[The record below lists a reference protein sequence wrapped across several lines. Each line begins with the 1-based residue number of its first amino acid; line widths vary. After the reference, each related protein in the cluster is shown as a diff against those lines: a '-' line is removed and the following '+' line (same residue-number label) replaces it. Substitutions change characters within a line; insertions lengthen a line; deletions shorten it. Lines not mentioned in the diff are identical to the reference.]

1 MAESQAGA
9 TLQLFAGFLARE
21 LGLHFRKERFAELAQ
36 KMTTLAHQEGV
47 EDLERY
53 LLQLM
58 SAPLGQE
65 RLRLLAG
72 TLTIGETYF
81 LRDPKSYQV
90 LEERVLPALVAARRR
105 GNRTIRIWSAGCSS
119 GEEPYSIAI
128 ILSRVLRDTTGW
140 KITIL
145 GTDLNEHALE
155 RARLGVYGKWSFRNA
170 PDWLMNYFT
179 RRPDGSFEIA
189 SDIREMVR
197 FGHLNLADNTDTPSP
212 IAGGADVIF
221 CRNVMLY
228 FHEEQ
233 IEKTVARFRAA
244 LRPGGW
250 LFMGPTEVDHHRV
263 EGFTCHIFDGALA
276 LKRSDPRQKAPRA
289 AFPVKAAVPPPV
301 SGACPGRVV
310 GRAVPSA
317 AEKHPPV
324 HKKARAPELP
334 AATATADAHQGPD
347 ALQQALSL
355 FGTGAYER
363 AAEVALA
370 GSQQAEHLAL
380 AARCYANLGR
390 YDEAREFCEK
400 SIRLERLN
408 PHSHYLLS
416 MIREQAGDD
425 EGAIT
430 SLKHALYLDHDYLL
444 AYFAL
449 GNLFRKRGE
458 RQEAEQSFGNA
469 LRLLQRLDA
478 NEAIADTEGMTAG
491 MLIHLIRG
499 ISRR

>member
-1 MAESQAGA
+1 MAEPLTSA
-9 TLQLFAGFLARE
+9 TLQAFAGFLAGKF
-21 LGLHFRKERFAELAQ
+21 GLHFRRERFSELAQ
-36 KMTTLAHQEGV
+36 KMVTLAHQEGV
-47 EDLERY
+47 EDLDRY

-58 SAPLGQE
+58 SAPLGKE

-72 TLTIGETYF
+72 ALTIGETYF

-90 LEERVLPALVAARRR
+90 LEERVLPGLVAARRR
-105 GNRTIRIWSAGCSS
+105 GNRTIRIWSAGCST

-128 ILSRVLRDTTGW
+128 ILSRVLRDLAGW

-145 GTDLNEHALE
+145 GTDLNEQALE
-155 RARLGVYGKWSFRNA
+155 RARLGVYGNWSFRNA
-170 PDWLMNYFT
+170 PGWLMHYFT
-179 RRPDGSFEIA
+179 RRPDGAFEIA
-189 SDIREMVR
+189 TGIKEMVHFR
-197 FGHLNLADNTDTPSP
+197 QLNLADSADTPSP
-212 IAGGADVIF
+212 VAGGADVIF

-276 LKRSDPRQKAPRA
+276 LRRSEQSRKTARAPLS
-289 AFPVKAAVPPPV
+289 VPAGEPAIS
-301 SGACPGRVV
+301 SGARARRVAVRSATSEPERFLPVGTPGREPE
-310 GRAVPSA
+310 PSA
-317 AEKHPPV
+317 AQ
-324 HKKARAPELP
+324 AI
-334 AATATADAHQGPD
+334 PD
-347 ALQQALSL
+347 APQVNDVMQQALLL
-355 FGTGAYER
+355 FDTGAYEP
-363 AAEVALA
+363 AAEVALSGA
-370 GSQQAEHLAL
+370 RQAEHLAL

-390 YDEAREFCEK
+390 YDEARELCEG

-416 MIREQAGDD
+416 MIREQAGDE

-430 SLKHALYLDHDYLL
+430 SLKQALYLDHDYLL

-449 GNLFRKRGE
+449 GNLFRKRGD

-469 LRLLQRLDA
+469 LRLLQRLDP
-478 NEAIADTEGMTAG
+478 NEAIADTKGMTAG
-491 MLIHLIRG
+491 MLTHLIKG
-499 ISRR
+499 ISPR

>member
-1 MAESQAGA
+1 MAESQTSA
-9 TLQLFAGFLARE
+9 TLQLFAAFVAKE
-21 LGLHFRKERFAELAQ
+21 LGLHFRKERFSELAQ
-36 KMTTLAHQEGV
+36 KMATLAQQEGV

-58 SAPLGQE
+58 SVPLGKD
-65 RLRLLAG
+65 RLRLLASA
-72 TLTIGETYF
+72 LTIGETYF

-90 LEERVLPALVAARRR
+90 LEEQVLPGLVAARRR
-105 GNRTIRIWSAGCSS
+105 GNRTIRIWSAGCST

-170 PDWLMNYFT
+170 PGWLMNYFSQ
-179 RRPDGSFEIA
+179 RPDGSFEIA
-189 SDIREMVR
+189 NGIREMVR
-197 FGHLNLADNTDTPSP
+197 FGHLNLAEDADTPSP

-250 LFMGPTEVDHHRV
+250 LFMGPTEVDHHKV

-276 LKRSDPRQKAPRA
+276 LKRSEPRQKATRA
-289 AFPVKAAVPPPV
+289 EFRVPADAPAPQP
-301 SGACPGRVV
+301 GAHPGRVV
-310 GRAVPSA
+310 GRTVTSA
-317 AEKHPPV
+317 AGKQPPAN
-324 HKKARAPELP
+324 KTAGGPELHAAP
-334 AATATADAHQGPD
+334 ASADAPQGPD
-347 ALQQALSL
+347 LLQQALSL
-355 FGTGAYER
+355 FDTGAYEK

-370 GSQQAEHLAL
+370 GAQHAEHLAL
-380 AARCYANLGR
+380 AARCHANLGR
-390 YDEAREFCEK
+390 YDEARELCER

-416 MIREQAGDD
+416 MIREQTGDE
-425 EGAIT
+425 EGAVT

-469 LRLLQRLDA
+469 LRLLQRLDP
-478 NEAIADTEGMTAG
+478 NEAIPDTEGMTAG
-491 MLIHLIRG
+491 MLIHLIKG

>member
-1 MAESQAGA
+1 MAQSQTSA
-9 TLQLFAGFLARE
+9 TLQLFAAFVAKE
-21 LGLHFRKERFAELAQ
+21 LGLHFRKDRFAELAQ
-36 KMTTLAHQEGV
+36 KMAPLAQQEGV
-47 EDLERY
+47 DDLDRF

-58 SAPLGQE
+58 SAPLGKE

-72 TLTIGETYF
+72 ALTIGETYF
-81 LRDPKSYQV
+81 LRDPKSYRV
-90 LEERVLPALVAARRR
+90 LEERVLPELVAARRR
-105 GNRTIRIWSAGCSS
+105 GNRTIRIWSAGCST

-140 KITIL
+140 KINIL

-170 PDWLMNYFT
+170 PGWLMNYFT
-179 RRPDGSFEIA
+179 QRPDGSFEIA
-189 SDIREMVR
+189 YGIREMVR
-197 FGHLNLADNTDTPSP
+197 FGHLNLAEETDTPSP

-228 FHEEQ
+228 FREEQ
-233 IEKTVARFRAA
+233 IEKTVARFRSA

-276 LKRSDPRQKAPRA
+276 LKRSDGRHKATRA
-289 AFPVKAAVPPPV
+289 ALSVPAAVPAPL
-301 SGACPGRVV
+301 SGAHAGQVIGRN
-310 GRAVPSA
+310 ATSI
-317 AEKHPPV
+317 AEKRPP
-324 HKKARAPELP
+324 ARKPAPGAELP
-334 AATATADAHQGPD
+334 AAQAIPD
-347 ALQQALSL
+347 APQSPDTLQQALSL
-355 FGTGAYER
+355 FETGAYER

-370 GSQQAEHLAL
+370 GAQQAEHLAL

-390 YDEAREFCEK
+390 YDEARELCER

-469 LRLLQRLDA
+469 LRLLQRLDP
-478 NEAIADTEGMTAG
+478 NEAIPDTEGMTAG
-491 MLIHLIRG
+491 MLIHLIKG
-499 ISRR
+499 ISRG

>member
-1 MAESQAGA
+1 MAESQAAA
-9 TLQLFAGFLARE
+9 TLEAFAGFLARE
-21 LGLHFRKERFAELAQ
+21 LGLHFRRERFAELAQ
-36 KMTTLAHQEGV
+36 KMATLANQEGV
-47 EDLERY
+47 DDLDRY
-53 LLQLM
+53 LMRLM
-58 SAPLGQE
+58 SAPLGKE
-65 RLRLLAG
+65 GMRLLAG
-72 TLTIGETYF
+72 ALTIGETYF

-90 LEERVLPALVAARRR
+90 LEERVLPGLIAARRR
-105 GNRTIRIWSAGCSS
+105 GDRTIGIWSAGCST

-128 ILSRVLRDTTGW
+128 ILSRVLRDLTGW

-145 GTDLNEHALE
+145 GTDLNERALE

-170 PDWLMNYFT
+170 PGWLMNYFT
-179 RRPDGSFEIA
+179 QRPDGSYEIVPA
-189 SDIREMVR
+189 IREMVR
-197 FGHLNLADNTDTPSP
+197 FGHLNLAQETETPSP

-276 LKRSDPRQKAPRA
+276 LKRGDGRLKGTRA
-289 AFPVKAAVPPPV
+289 AFAVPAGMPAPL
-301 SGACPGRVV
+301 SGVRAGRSA
-310 GRAVPSA
+310 GRSRTAA
-317 AEKHPPV
+317 AEKQFPV
-324 HKKARAPELP
+324 GKPAPVPELL
-334 AATATADAHQGPD
+334 AAQALPGAPQGPD
-347 ALQQALSL
+347 ALRQARSL
-355 FGTGAYER
+355 FDTGAYEQ
-363 AAEVALA
+363 AAKVALA
-370 GSQQAEHLAL
+370 GAEQAEHLAL

-390 YDEAREFCEK
+390 YGEARELCEK
-400 SIRLERLN
+400 SLGLERLN

-416 MIREQAGDD
+416 MIREQTGDD
-425 EGAIT
+425 EGAVT

-469 LRLLQRLDA
+469 LRLLQRLDP
-478 NEAIADTEGMTAG
+478 NEAIPDTEGMTAG